1 MCCERKT
8 YIYSTNMWRPL
19 LCVCLMLEWNIKMNK
34 GDFLVAHG
42 LRIHLPM
49 QGTWAPSLVWED
61 PTCHGAAK
69 PVCQQ
74 FNPRSGCHMP
84 QLLKP
89 VNPGIP
95 DSQQEKPPQWEA
107 LVPQTLKTRDQQP
120 ATKTDCSQIN
130 KIWTRCLCILKE
142 CLVKESEKSPVII

>member
-1 MCCERKT
+1 MLKQEIVLSPCAVREKRT
-8 YIYSTNMWRPL
+8 FTQQTGDT
-19 LCVCLMLEWNIKMNK
+19 CVCLMLEWNINMNK

-61 PTCHGAAK
+61 PTCHRATK

-74 FNPRSGCHMP
+74 FNPRSGCHVP

-89 VNPGIP
+89 VNPGIR
-95 DSQQEKPPQWEA
+95 DLQQEKPPQWEA
-107 LVPQTLKTRDQQP
+107 LVLQTLKTRDQQP

-130 KIWTRCLCILKE
+130 NEQDAFVFLRS
-142 CLVKESEKSPVII
+142 V